1 MANICHI
8 PISDFG
14 TARPLPVAT
23 EGAVVEVAAG
33 LLKCD
38 EVGEEGVVGLFV
50 VGRPHALGLDPTPT

>member
-1 MANICHI
+1 M
-8 PISDFG
+8 
-14 TARPLPVAT
+14 LPVAA